1 MTRHKL
7 PLVFGGDMKSGRI
20 VSALIVVF
28 ATASPALAQTALL
41 KLDNLDKLSV
51 SAKQVVDVTVD
62 EQLLQ
67 LASKFLSSTR
77 SADEREIRE
86 LVKDLKGVYVKRFE
100 FDTDGQY
107 SSADIEPVLKQLRG
121 SGWAR
126 IVGVTSKREFTNIEV
141 FVMTEASIIK
151 GIAVVAAE
159 PRELTVVNVVGP
171 IDVDRLS
178 RLQGQFGIPSLELG
192 DKPR

>member
-1 MTRHKL
+1 M
-7 PLVFGGDMKSGRI
+7 
-20 VSALIVVF
+20 
-28 ATASPALAQTALL
+28 
-41 KLDNLDKLSV
+41 
-51 SAKQVVDVTVD
+51 TVD

-107 SSADIEPVLKQLRG
+107 SSADVEPVLKQLRG
-121 SGWAR
+121 AGWAR

-178 RLQGQFGIPSLELG
+178 RLQGQFGIPSLDLG
-192 DKPR
+192 NKAR

>member
-1 MTRHKL
+1 MR
-7 PLVFGGDMKSGRI
+7 SGRI
-20 VSALIVVF
+20 ASALIVLF
-28 ATASPALAQTALL
+28 ATASPTLAQTALL
-41 KLDNLDKLSV
+41 KLDNLDKLAV
-51 SAKQVVDVTVD
+51 SAVQVIDVTVD

-77 SADEREIRE
+77 SADEREIKE

-100 FDTDGQY
+100 FETEGQY
-107 SSADIEPVLKQLRG
+107 SSADVEPVLRQLRG

-126 IVGVTSKREFTNIEV
+126 IVGVTSKSKYRNVEV
-141 FVMTEASIIK
+141 FVMTEASLVK

-178 RLQGQFGIPSLELG
+178 RLEGQFGIPPLDLG
-192 DKPR
+192 SKPR